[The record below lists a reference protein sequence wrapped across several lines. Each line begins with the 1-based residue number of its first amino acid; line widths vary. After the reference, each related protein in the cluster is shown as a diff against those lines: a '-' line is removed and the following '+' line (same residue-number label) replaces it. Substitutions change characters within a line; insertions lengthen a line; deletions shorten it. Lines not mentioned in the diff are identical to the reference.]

1 MKEKHLLEY
10 LNWTISLSLSFD
22 ISVFAKEGT
31 LSSVAMILKHGKRE
45 DLLPHAQKL
54 LQWIITDDVK
64 INSGTNVQKLI
75 YKIVQRIGLVFL
87 PPRIATWRYHRGN
100 RSLTA
105 NLCGDGSSLTPSS
118 DNSPSQS
125 EENIEVPDEIEEVFD
140 QLIQGLRSSDGIVRW
155 SAAKG
160 VGRVTGR
167 LPKQLADEVFGSIL
181 ELFSPREGDGA
192 WHGGCLALAELG
204 KENYI
209 LYDLLKHRQF
219 VSN

>member
-1 MKEKHLLEY
+1 M
-10 LNWTISLSLSFD
+10 NWTMSLSLCSD

-64 INSGTNVQKLI
+64 ANSGTNVQKLI

-87 PPRIATWRYHRGN
+87 PPRMATWRYQRGN

-105 NLCGDGSSLTPSS
+105 NLCGDGSPLAPSS
-118 DNSPSQS
+118 DNLDSQLD
-125 EENIEVPDEIEEVFD
+125 ENIDVPDEIEEVFD

-160 VGRVTGR
+160 IGRVTGR
-167 LPKQLADEVFGSIL
+167 LPQQLGDEVVGSIL
-181 ELFSPREGDGA
+181 ELFNPREGDGA
-192 WHGGCLALAELG
+192 WHGGCLSLAELG
-204 KENYI
+204 M
-209 LYDLLKHRQF
+209 
-219 VSN
+219 